1 MARYIEYDI
10 ASGHIISELNA
21 AKPPELSDGTALL
34 ELDDD
39 CSIEISR
46 YIVKDGKLLKI
57 HETNAEKD
65 EQERIKQEYSA
76 SVRLRVKSM
85 LSEVCLALLEDDNE
99 EIARLRKEYRL
110 IKAYL

>member
-34 ELDDD
+34 ELDND

-46 YIVKDGKLLKI
+46 YIVKDGQLVKI
-57 HETNAEKD
+57 HETNTEKD
-65 EQERIKQEYSA
+65 EQERIRQEYSA
-76 SVRLRVKSM
+76 SVRLRVKSIIN
-85 LSEVCLALLEDDNE
+85 EFCLALLEEDDE
-99 EIARLRKEYRL
+99 EITRLRKEYKHLR
-110 IKAYL
+110 AYL